1 MVQNK
6 SIRIGTRGSALALL
20 QTNLVLSKLQEQHPE
35 YDYEIVQ
42 VRTSGDINS
51 TGSLQTMGLGV
62 FVKEIERQLLDGIID
77 MAVHSLKDLPTEIPE
92 GLEIKAVLEREDPR
106 DIQVNTLGA
115 PLRELPDGFSIGTS
129 SPRRKAQI
137 SSAYPHLSII
147 PLRGNI
153 ETRLNKSSGLE
164 CNGAV
169 LAAAGL
175 IRLNLTHHITEFLPL
190 EEFVPPP
197 GQGVIA
203 VETRTESSY
212 ITECLT
218 SIDHAHTRAAITAER
233 LFLSN
238 VGGGCQTPLGAHATI
253 AGNNLTLRAFLGS
266 EDGTTT
272 YNHSA
277 TGQIN
282 QAQAVADEV
291 HSQLISAGAKN
302 LLMYK

>member
-153 ETRLNKSSGLE
+153 ETRLNKSSGVE

-175 IRLNLTHHITEFLPL
+175 IRLNLTHHITEFLPI

-282 QAQAVADEV
+282 QEQAVADEV

-302 LLMYK
+302 LLKYK

>member
-77 MAVHSLKDLPTEIPE
+77 MAGHSLKDLPTEIPE

-175 IRLNLTHHITEFLPL
+175 IRLNLTHHITEFLPI

-302 LLMYK
+302 LLKYK

>member
-62 FVKEIERQLLDGIID
+62 FVKEIERQMLEGNID
-77 MAVHSLKDLPTEIPE
+77 MAVHSLKDLPTEIPD

-106 DIQVNTLGA
+106 DIQVNTLGI
-115 PLRELPDGFSIGTS
+115 PLSDLPHGFTIGTS
-129 SPRRKAQI
+129 SPRRKSQI
-137 SSAYPHLSII
+137 SSAYPHLDVI

-153 ETRLNKSSGLE
+153 ETRLNKASGVE
-164 CNGAV
+164 CSGAV

-175 IRLNLTHHITEFLPL
+175 IRLNLTNHITEFLPV
-190 EEFVPPP
+190 EQFVPPP

-203 VETRTESSY
+203 IETRSEHSYVTECLASIDHPETRT
-212 ITECLT
+212 
-218 SIDHAHTRAAITAER
+218 AVTAER
-233 LFLSN
+233 LFLSRI
-238 VGGGCQTPLGAHATI
+238 GGGCQTPLGAHATI
-253 AGNNLTLRAFLGS
+253 TGTNLTLNAFLGS

-272 YNHSA
+272 YIHSE
-277 TGQIN
+277 TGHIEEEQT
-282 QAQAVADEV
+282 VADKV
-291 HSQLISAGAKN
+291 HTHLISAGAEN
-302 LLMYK
+302 LLKYK

>member
-1 MVQNK
+1 VVQNK

-175 IRLNLTHHITEFLPL
+175 IRLNLTHHITEFLPI

-266 EDGTTT
+266 EDGATT

-282 QAQAVADEV
+282 QEQAVADEV
-291 HSQLISAGAKN
+291 HSQLISAGARN
-302 LLMYK
+302 LLKYK

>member
-175 IRLNLTHHITEFLPL
+175 IRLNLTHHITEFLPI

-302 LLMYK
+302 LLKYK

>member
-137 SSAYPHLSII
+137 FSAYPHLSII

-175 IRLNLTHHITEFLPL
+175 IRLNLTHHITEFLPI

-302 LLMYK
+302 LLKYK

>member
-153 ETRLNKSSGLE
+153 ETRLNKSSGVE

-302 LLMYK
+302 LLKYK

>member
-175 IRLNLTHHITEFLPL
+175 IRLNLTHHITEFLPI

-272 YNHSA
+272 YNHSV

-302 LLMYK
+302 LLKYK

>member
-137 SSAYPHLSII
+137 FSAYPHLSII

-175 IRLNLTHHITEFLPL
+175 IRLNLTHHITEFLPI

-253 AGNNLTLRAFLGS
+253 AGNNLTLIAFLGS
-266 EDGTTT
+266 EDGATT

-282 QAQAVADEV
+282 QEQAIADEV

-302 LLMYK
+302 LLKYK

>member
-77 MAVHSLKDLPTEIPE
+77 MAVHSLKALPTEIPE

-175 IRLNLTHHITEFLPL
+175 IRLNLTHHITEFLPI

-302 LLMYK
+302 LLKYK

>member
-153 ETRLNKSSGLE
+153 ETRLNKSSGVE

-175 IRLNLTHHITEFLPL
+175 IRLNLTHHITEFLPI

-218 SIDHAHTRAAITAER
+218 SIDHAHTRTAITAER

-282 QAQAVADEV
+282 QEQAVADEV
-291 HSQLISAGAKN
+291 HSQLISAGARN
-302 LLMYK
+302 LLKYK

>member
-1 MVQNK
+1 
-6 SIRIGTRGSALALL
+6 
-20 QTNLVLSKLQEQHPE
+20 
-35 YDYEIVQ
+35 
-42 VRTSGDINS
+42 
-51 TGSLQTMGLGV
+51 
-62 FVKEIERQLLDGIID
+62 

-153 ETRLNKSSGLE
+153 ETRLNKSSGVE

-175 IRLNLTHHITEFLPL
+175 IRLNLTHHITEFLPI

-302 LLMYK
+302 LLKYK

>member
-153 ETRLNKSSGLE
+153 ETRLNKSSGVE

-282 QAQAVADEV
+282 QEQAVADEV

-302 LLMYK
+302 LLKYK

>member
-175 IRLNLTHHITEFLPL
+175 IRLNLTHHITEFLPI

-282 QAQAVADEV
+282 QEQAVADEV

-302 LLMYK
+302 LLKYK

>member
-92 GLEIKAVLEREDPR
+92 RLEIKAVLEREDPR

-175 IRLNLTHHITEFLPL
+175 IRLNLTHHITEFLPI

-302 LLMYK
+302 LLKYK

>member
-153 ETRLNKSSGLE
+153 ETRLNKSSGVE

-175 IRLNLTHHITEFLPL
+175 IRLNLTHHITEFLPI

-282 QAQAVADEV
+282 QEQAVADEV
-291 HSQLISAGAKN
+291 HSQLISAGARN
-302 LLMYK
+302 LLKYK

>member
-175 IRLNLTHHITEFLPL
+175 IRLNLTHHITEFLPI

-238 VGGGCQTPLGAHATI
+238 VGGGCQPPLGAHATI

-302 LLMYK
+302 LLKYK

>member
-153 ETRLNKSSGLE
+153 ETRLNKSSGVE

-175 IRLNLTHHITEFLPL
+175 IRLNLTHHITEFLPI

-302 LLMYK
+302 LLKYK

>member
-6 SIRIGTRGSALALL
+6 PIKIGTRGSALALL
-20 QTNLVLSKLQEQHPE
+20 QTNLVLRKLQEYHPE

-51 TGSLQTMGLGV
+51 TGSLQTMGLGI
-62 FVKEIERQLLDGIID
+62 FVKEIERQLLEGNID

-92 GLEIKAVLEREDPR
+92 GLEISAVLEREDPR
-106 DIQVNTLGA
+106 DIQVNTLGV
-115 PLRELPDGFSIGTS
+115 PLNDLPHGFIIGTS
-129 SPRRKAQI
+129 SPRRKSQI
-137 SSAYPHLSII
+137 SSAYPHLNII

-164 CNGAV
+164 CNGAI

-175 IRLNLTHHITEFLPL
+175 IRLNLTHRITEFLPVDQ
-190 EEFVPPP
+190 FVPPP

-203 VETRTESSY
+203 IETRTEHSY

-218 SIDHAHTRAAITAER
+218 SIDHTQTRTAITAER

-238 VGGGCQTPLGAHATI
+238 LGGGCQTPLGAHATI
-253 AGNNLTLRAFLGS
+253 SGNSLTLRAFLGS
-266 EDGTTT
+266 EDGITT

-277 TGQIN
+277 SGQLYEEQTI
-282 QAQAVADEV
+282 ADSV
-291 HSQLISAGAKN
+291 HTQLIAAGAEN
-302 LLMYK
+302 LLKYE

>member
-153 ETRLNKSSGLE
+153 ETRLNKSSGVE

-175 IRLNLTHHITEFLPL
+175 IRLNLTHHITEFLPI

-218 SIDHAHTRAAITAER
+218 SIDHTHTRAAITAER

-302 LLMYK
+302 LL

>member
-153 ETRLNKSSGLE
+153 ETRLNKSSGVE

-175 IRLNLTHHITEFLPL
+175 IRLNLTHHITEFLPI

-253 AGNNLTLRAFLGS
+253 EGNTLTLRAFLGS
-266 EDGTTT
+266 EAGATT

-282 QAQAVADEV
+282 QEQAVADEV

-302 LLMYK
+302 LLKYK

>member
-92 GLEIKAVLEREDPR
+92 RLEIKAVLEREDPR

-175 IRLNLTHHITEFLPL
+175 IRLNLTHHITEFLPI

-218 SIDHAHTRAAITAER
+218 SIDHAHTRTAITAER
-233 LFLSN
+233 LFLGN

-302 LLMYK
+302 LLKYK